1 MNEGKLRE
9 KDKILRMV
17 EKYRDYFREWNA
29 DVAFGVNGRNIFYVL
44 AGEKEMET
52 FVFFQTA
59 EQLEKIILGTL
70 AENLDVILGAGIDE
84 VNVGFTTENA
94 DGKNYKSIEYYLPIL
109 TQKLDVLCK
118 AGKNWSYM
126 LRETF
131 NFLKNVCTDIA
142 DREKKDS

>member
-94 DGKNYKSIEYYLPIL
+94 DGKTIRALSIICQY
-109 TQKLDVLCK
+109 
-118 AGKNWSYM
+118 
-126 LRETF
+126 
-131 NFLKNVCTDIA
+131 
-142 DREKKDS
+142 

>member
-1 MNEGKLRE
+1 MEIHRRIWHERRQIEGKGQNTAGGGEVQGLFSG
-9 KDKILRMV
+9 V
-17 EKYRDYFREWNA
+17 ERGCGFRRQ
-29 DVAFGVNGRNIFYVL
+29 GRNIFYVL
-44 AGEKEMET
+44 VEEKEMET

-118 AGKNWSYM
+118 AGKIGPICCRR
-126 LRETF
+126 L
-131 NFLKNVCTDIA
+131 LIP
-142 DREKKDS
+142 